1 MSIKCFTVLLVILAC
16 CKNLQGQSDGV
27 TPYHNIISPEIK
39 TQKNI
44 VYGTPPKTGIKT
56 KYYQLDIY
64 SPLTN
69 SVIKRPLII
78 MMHGGGFKLGSKT
91 SNSTPVFSKAFA
103 QRGYICASINYRLSR
118 KKPLSNFKDLAEGC
132 YDAIADLQQAINFL
146 KKNAEKY
153 NIDTNNIILAGNS
166 AGGMTALQAVFS
178 NPAALANLFGN
189 HQADSL
195 SNKPFVGNIK
205 AVVNCW
211 GAIYDSA
218 WLRNARVPVVC
229 IHGEKDRVVPLN
241 FKDSTVFG
249 SAVIHRQLNLL
260 GIPNEIKVYEGSGHE
275 LARHFNPLWTGSKA
289 KKRCRDAAAFICSF
303 LAEQIALPPMASV
316 PIPE

>member
-1 MSIKCFTVLLVILAC
+1 MSLRCCIVLLLLQC
-16 CKNLQGQSDGV
+16 CCNFLQAQSDTV
-27 TPYHNIISPEIK
+27 KPNNQTILNDIK
-39 TQKNI
+39 IQKNI
-44 VYGTPPKTGIKT
+44 SYGRPVQKDIKE
-56 KYYQLDIY
+56 KYYLLDLY
-64 SPLTN
+64 TPVSGSTAN
-69 SVIKRPLII
+69 RPLII

-132 YDAIADLQQAINFL
+132 YDAIADLQQAIHFL
-146 KKNAEKY
+146 KQNAEKY
-153 NIDTNNIILAGNS
+153 GIDTNNIILAGNS

-178 NPAALANLFGN
+178 HPAALSDLFGN
-189 HQADSL
+189 PQADSL
-195 SNKPFVGNIK
+195 SDKPFIGNIK

-211 GAIYDSA
+211 GAIYDST
-218 WLRNARVPVVC
+218 WLRNARIPVVC

-249 SAVIHRQLNLL
+249 SAVIHRQLDLL
-260 GIPNEIKVYEGSGHE
+260 GIPNQIKVYAGIGHE

-303 LAEQIALPPMASV
+303 LDEQIARH
-316 PIPE
+316 